1 VYEFLIGFILILF
14 PVFAESVPDYQKPFA
29 PIYTD
34 KPVYSWTDKII
45 ISINAPSWNSSPN
58 QIDSIGQS
66 QSHSI
71 KISSGE
77 NFLEPYRLTET
88 SSNSGIFSGEV
99 ILTGFLHDVNG
110 DGIFDTNPKTFGTG
124 PTNGFL
130 ESDVDD
136 SISISFEFADGVVL
150 VESVPVNWNH
160 GTIKFSKDTF
170 LSNDLIQVRVIDSDL
185 NLNPEMIDTV
195 DIEIFSDSDASGLSI
210 TAIETSERSGNFI
223 STFSLSQNTSSGNVL
238 YAIPGDT
245 IMAQYDDYTLP
256 KPFSKSDSQ
265 SVETSAVV
273 DYYIS
278 SINRIHVL
286 PIFLSDGFGNP
297 VTSFLPDI
305 QMQMVGTIEN
315 EIIYDQEFIYFF
327 QIKNSKD
334 TIISLSWIQGKL
346 SPNQILEI
354 SQSWIAP
361 NSDNYVLETYVWNSL
376 NELIPL
382 SPPSY
387 TSINIQ
393 WSFLS
398 QFWYLFKK
406 IIFKL
411 IF

>member
-1 VYEFLIGFILILF
+1 MYEFLIGFILILF

-245 IMAQYDDYTLP
+245 IMAKYDDYTLP

-393 WSFLS
+393 
-398 QFWYLFKK
+398 
-406 IIFKL
+406 
-411 IF
+411 

>member
-245 IMAQYDDYTLP
+245 IMAKYDDYTLP

-305 QMQMVGTIEN
+305 QMQIVGTIEN

>member
-1 VYEFLIGFILILF
+1 VYEFLIGFLLILF

-245 IMAQYDDYTLP
+245 IMAKYDDYTLP

>member
-1 VYEFLIGFILILF
+1 MYEFLIGFLLILF

-77 NFLEPYRLTET
+77 NFLKPYRLTET
-88 SSNSGIFSGEV
+88 SSNSGIFSGEI
-99 ILTGFLHDVNG
+99 ILTGFLHDING

-393 WSFLS
+393 
-398 QFWYLFKK
+398 
-406 IIFKL
+406 
-411 IF
+411 